1 MDPLDPLTELVRT
14 GQGFSSFI
22 FFERLIWLLIGLFFM
37 GAMSTSIQNG
47 MKGKDRIGSAPY
59 MFGIKK
65 QKQDNIS
72 KETDKKKKNKS

>member
-22 FFERLIWLLIGLFFM
+22 FVERLIWLLIGVFFI
-37 GAMSTSIQNG
+37 GAMSTSIHSG
-47 MKGKDRIGSAPY
+47 MKAKDRIGSTTYIP
-59 MFGIKK
+59 GIKK
-65 QKQDNIS
+65 RKQDNIS